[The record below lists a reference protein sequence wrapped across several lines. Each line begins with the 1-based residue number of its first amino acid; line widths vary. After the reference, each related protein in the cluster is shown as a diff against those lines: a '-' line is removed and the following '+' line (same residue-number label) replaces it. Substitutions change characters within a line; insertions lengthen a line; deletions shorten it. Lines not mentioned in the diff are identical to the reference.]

1 MSQRDLL
8 RRRRKDLRFPTV
20 AVVGYTNCGKTSL
33 IKALTGDESMSPRDQ
48 LFATLD
54 VTVHEAVMPSNLSA
68 LFVDTVGFI
77 SDIPTNLIASFS
89 ATLEDAATA
98 DVLIHVRD
106 ISNPDHEMQSKNVL
120 GTLRRLGVP
129 ENKLDSMITLGNKI
143 DLVDPAEWK
152 GLKERENLVPVS
164 ATEGDKICRLLHNP
178 IVHIYYTHKNLTF
191 DGSFRV
197 RLGSCAPQN

>member
-1 MSQRDLL
+1 M
-8 RRRRKDLRFPTV
+8 

-54 VTVHEAVMPSNLSA
+54 VTVHEAVMPSNLRT

-89 ATLEDAATA
+89 ATLEDAADA

-106 ISNPDHEMQSKNVL
+106 VSNPDHEKQSANVL
-120 GTLRRLGVP
+120 QTLRRLRVP
-129 ENKLDSMITLGNKI
+129 KEKLDSMITLGNKI

-164 ATEGDKICRLLHNP
+164 ATEGDGDDDASA
-178 IVHIYYTHKNLTF
+178 LT
-191 DGSFRV
+191 GS
-197 RLGSCAPQN
+197 

>member
-1 MSQRDLL
+1 MASQRDLL
-8 RRRRKDLRFPTV
+8 RRRRKDLRFQTV

-106 ISNPDHEMQSKNVL
+106 ISNPDHEMQSNNVL

-129 ENKLDSMITLGNKI
+129 ENKIDSMITLGNKI
-143 DLVDPAEWK
+143 DLVAPTEWK
-152 GLKERENLVPVS
+152 VMRDRNLIPVS
-164 ATEGDKICRLLHNP
+164 ATEGE
-178 IVHIYYTHKNLTF
+178 
-191 DGSFRV
+191 
-197 RLGSCAPQN
+197 

>member
-1 MSQRDLL
+1 MVSQRDLL

-54 VTVHEAVMPSNLSA
+54 VTVHEATMPCNLRA

-77 SDIPTNLIASFS
+77 SDIPTNLIASFK

-98 DVLIHVRD
+98 DVLVHVRD
-106 ISNPDHEMQSKNVL
+106 INNPDHEKQSENVL
-120 GTLRRLGVP
+120 ATLRRLGVP
-129 ENKLDSMITLGNKI
+129 QEKLESMITLGNKI
-143 DLVDPAEWK
+143 DLVDPTEWK
-152 GLKERENLVPVS
+152 GLKEQENLVPVS
-164 ATEGDKICRLLHNP
+164 ATEGEI
-178 IVHIYYTHKNLTF
+178 
-191 DGSFRV
+191 
-197 RLGSCAPQN
+197 

>member
-1 MSQRDLL
+1 MSIINFQLSKVASQRDLL
-8 RRRRKDLRFPTV
+8 RRRRKEQRFPTV

-54 VTVHEAVMPSNLSA
+54 VTVHEAVMPSNLRT

-89 ATLEDAATA
+89 ATLEDAADA

-106 ISNPDHEMQSKNVL
+106 VSNPDHEKQSANVL
-120 GTLRRLGVP
+120 QTLRRLRVP
-129 ENKLDSMITLGNKI
+129 KEKLDTMITLGNKI

-164 ATEGDKICRLLHNP
+164 ATEGND
-178 IVHIYYTHKNLTF
+178 
-191 DGSFRV
+191 DG
-197 RLGSCAPQN
+197 

>member
-1 MSQRDLL
+1 MVRQRDLL
-8 RRRRKDLRFPTV
+8 RRRREDLRFPTV
-20 AVVGYTNCGKTSL
+20 AIVGYTNCGKTSL

-54 VTVHEAVMPSNLSA
+54 VTVHEAVMPSNLRT

-89 ATLEDAATA
+89 ATLEDAASA
-98 DVLIHVRD
+98 DVLVHVRD
-106 ISNPDHEMQSKNVL
+106 ISNPDHEKQSKNVL
-120 GTLRRLGVP
+120 ETLRRLGVP
-129 ENKLDSMITLGNKI
+129 EEKLDSMITLGNKI

-164 ATEGDKICRLLHNP
+164 ATEGDGASAQSMVK
-178 IVHIYYTHKNLTF
+178 T
-191 DGSFRV
+191 
-197 RLGSCAPQN
+197 

>member
-1 MSQRDLL
+1 MVSQRDLV

-33 IKALTGDESMSPRDQ
+33 IKALTGDESMSPRNQ

-98 DVLIHVRD
+98 DVLVHVRD
-106 ISNPDHEMQSKNVL
+106 ISNPDHEKQSKNVL
-120 GTLRRLGVP
+120 ETLRRLGVP
-129 ENKLDSMITLGNKI
+129 EEKIDSMITLGNKI
-143 DLVDPAEWK
+143 DLVDPAQWK

-164 ATEGDKICRLLHNP
+164 ATEGDTFLHIP
-178 IVHIYYTHKNLTF
+178 FVHKPPNTF
-191 DGSFRV
+191 GFFRV
-197 RLGSCAPQN
+197 WPGNCATQN